1 MAKLAGLENQARRNS
16 HVGSNPTPSAMLEF
30 VMRFFKLTLPKFI
43 TTSVL
48 FGVFAAISPSLYRYI
63 ILDAHV
69 RGLPMPFALIKDD
82 CISGLV
88 ECSSTFFWWNLTIDL
103 VFWYLVACVLFYLN
117 DVIRK
122 G

>member
-1 MAKLAGLENQARRNS
+1 VKFIK
-16 HVGSNPTPSAMLEF
+16 P
-30 VMRFFKLTLPKFI
+30 TLPKFI
-43 TTSVL
+43 TTSLL
-48 FGVFAAISPSLYRYI
+48 FGVFAAISPSLYSYI

-88 ECSSTFFWWNLTIDL
+88 ECSSTFFWWNFTIDL
-103 VFWYLVACVLFYLN
+103 VFWYLVACILFYLN